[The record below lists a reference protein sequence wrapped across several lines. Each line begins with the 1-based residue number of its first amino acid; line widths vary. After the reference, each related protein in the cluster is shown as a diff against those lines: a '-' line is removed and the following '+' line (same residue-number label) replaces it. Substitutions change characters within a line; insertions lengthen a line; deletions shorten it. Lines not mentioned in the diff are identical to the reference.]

1 MGLYYF
7 KMYLCERFL
16 SLILH
21 IVPKKDEGLLLIN
34 YIEEYLL
41 CVIRINNNVN
51 NEKHE
56 SIKQYED
63 NCVDGVLKSPIS
75 CMIVGD
81 LNKTGY
87 FGNDVRIKQEDS
99 LAINIKVR
107 EFINNMDVKA
117 IKYMLPIFKE
127 FDTHT
132 FHVKRN
138 FCVLAKT
145 NDQNLIKITYHL
157 LPEEWEAKH
166 GI

>member
-1 MGLYYF
+1 MGLYHF
-7 KMYLCERFL
+7 KMYLCERLL
-16 SLILH
+16 SLIII
-21 IVPKKDEGLLLIN
+21 IVPKKDEGLILIN
-34 YIEEYLL
+34 HIEEYLL
-41 CVIRINNNVN
+41 YVIRINKHNAN
-51 NEKHE
+51 NEKHA
-56 SIKQYED
+56 SIKQYKD

-75 CMIVGD
+75 CRIVGD

-87 FGNDVRIKQEDS
+87 FGNDVIIKQEDS

-107 EFINNMDVKA
+107 EFINIMDLKA
-117 IKYMLPIFKE
+117 IKHILPIFKE

-157 LPEEWEAKH
+157 LPEDWEAKT
-166 GI
+166 